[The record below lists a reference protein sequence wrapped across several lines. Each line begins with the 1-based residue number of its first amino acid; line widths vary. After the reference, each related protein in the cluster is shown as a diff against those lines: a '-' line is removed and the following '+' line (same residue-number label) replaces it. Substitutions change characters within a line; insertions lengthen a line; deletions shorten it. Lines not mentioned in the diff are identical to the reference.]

1 MGGLKQKPTTSSI
14 MILGTGTIKTA
25 TARCTATTTP
35 STGMDI
41 LIIPTPIT
49 IHGTATTDSSSA
61 SPSEP
66 GSGMIP
72 GIAPEARTTP
82 IFTHPTHTT
91 VIHSMGLA
99 HRTTVSPSITQDSMW
114 ITITYGFSQEP
125 TQPALQV

>member
-41 LIIPTPIT
+41 LIIPTRIT

-66 GSGMIP
+66 GSGMTP
-72 GIAPEARTTP
+72 GIAPGDRTTTL
-82 IFTHPTHTT
+82 FTLPTPTTVIWSMGMVYRTT
-91 VIHSMGLA
+91 VIH
-99 HRTTVSPSITQDSMW
+99 SITQDSMW